1 MVKKINSILATL
13 YAIILA
19 VYETIMNTYWDDW
32 EYAPLW
38 VVDYLIVLILLLAV
52 FLFKKQKQY
61 LMLLF
66 GWSFSTGVT
75 YMALFISL
83 DPASSNSPDINDKLP
98 LFGLALIVS
107 IIGLMLTFID
117 IKKQKPFKSMT

>member
-32 EYAPLW
+32 KYVPLW
-38 VVDYLIVLILLLAV
+38 IVDYLIVLILLLAV
-52 FLFKKQKQY
+52 FVFKKQKKN

-66 GWSFSTGVT
+66 GWSFSAGVT

-83 DPASSNSPDINDKLP
+83 DPTSLNSPDVKDKLP

-107 IIGLMLTFID
+107 IIGVILTFID
-117 IKKQKPFKSMT
+117 IKNKRN